1 MCWIGLLMLTIKQY
15 MAVIAV
21 GGSIILS
28 TLGFIGVQLYD
39 TVILVQKIHVR
50 QMEMNKILDRVE
62 ATEADRLDGQGLII

>member
-1 MCWIGLLMLTIKQY
+1 MLTIKQY